1 MKSLIQQSACCKTH
15 KTFVNVRV
23 WQKQHFAEAVAR
35 KGTGNGTSG
44 AAHALSASSASE
56 SRTLSV
62 RVPFQRNA
70 HRDAAVARKE
80 RKEER
85 PQ

>member
-1 MKSLIQQSACCKTH
+1 LAKAT
-15 KTFVNVRV
+15 
-23 WQKQHFAEAVAR
+23 FAEAVAR

-44 AAHALSASSASE
+44 TAHALSASSTSE

-70 HRDAAVARKE
+70 LRDAAAKRKE
-80 RKEER
+80 
-85 PQ
+85 